1 MCLHVLLICVDFMA
15 VGKMK
20 PKAWEELTV
29 LLSELFCYLDSI
41 VHLLGTKLK
50 VSWNIQVSFDIP
62 VWKKP
67 TIAALQAVFCKIAS
81 RE

>member
-50 VSWNIQVSFDIP
+50 VSWNI
-62 VWKKP
+62 
-67 TIAALQAVFCKIAS
+67 
-81 RE
+81 